1 MTIFPDFTPIHQQ
14 AESALAFVESSSGR
28 RFGDARKP
36 LLLAVRSG
44 ARASMPGMMD
54 TVLNLGLNETWKAE
68 EARVNLVNCWSW

>member
-1 MTIFPDFTPIHQQ
+1 MTIFPDFSPTHQQ
-14 AESALAFVESSSGR
+14 AESALAFVESRSG

-54 TVLNLGLNETWKAE
+54 TVLNLGLNETWKAG
-68 EARVNLVNCWSW
+68 EARVNLVNC